1 MNEVT
6 FPAAEA
12 TKESTLTLEEAIAL
26 CNKKIDYW
34 RNFRAALNRI
44 KENHAAE
51 AVVVDDPE
59 ITPEQK
65 VILEQASTIRS
76 SRTPDAKEVLELLKP
91 GTKPEP
97 DDVKKPQ
104 TEPTNEEAEPEIIAE
119 PQVAG
124 GAVRG

>member
-6 FPAAEA
+6 FPASEA
-12 TKESTLTLEEAIAL
+12 TKESTLTLDEAISL
-26 CNKKIDYW
+26 CNKNIDYW

-65 VILEQASTIRS
+65 SILEQANTIRS
-76 SRTPDAKEVLELLKP
+76 SRTPEAKEVIELLKP
-91 GTKPEP
+91 GTRPRP
-97 DDVKKPQ
+97 GDVKPKPVI
-104 TEPTNEEAEPEIIAE
+104 EKPVEEVLPVE
-119 PQVAG
+119 G
-124 GAVRG
+124 GVTRG

>member
-12 TKESTLTLEEAIAL
+12 TKESNLTIDEAIAL
-26 CNKKIDYW
+26 CNKNIDYW

-51 AVVVDDPE
+51 AVVVDDPD

-65 VILEQASTIRS
+65 VILEQANAIRS

-91 GTKPEP
+91 GTKPKP
-97 DDVKKPQ
+97 DDVKKPR
-104 TEPTNEEAEPEIIAE
+104 TEPIDEEADPKI
-119 PQVAG
+119 AG